1 MIPKIIHYCWLS
13 DDPYPEK
20 IQHCIDSWKRVLPD
34 YEFILWD
41 RKRFD
46 LESMIWCKQAY
57 DCKKYAFASDYIRMY
72 AVYNYGGIYLDSDV
86 EVLKSFNDLL
96 DLPYFI
102 CDEVYQ
108 GYVEVAAF
116 GAEKGTKWVG
126 ECMHFYDGR
135 KYVED
140 DKHVNGITAP
150 EVANDMF
157 QSNHSIKKITD
168 RSEFDNDP
176 SVVNLFPYDWFCARR
191 VADDSSIAYAVTDKT
206 YCVHH
211 FANSWVSQSGV
222 VKSRLKTLLVKCGL
236 MQWGSSDPLYA
247 IKKLFK

>member
-20 IQHCIDSWKRVLPD
+20 IQHCIDSWKRALPD
-34 YEFILWD
+34 YEFVLWD

-102 CDEVYQ
+102 CEEVFQ
-108 GYVEVAAF
+108 GFVEVAAF

-140 DKHVNGITAP
+140 DKHVNGRTAP
-150 EVANDMF
+150 EVANTCNFSEDIAGEMRPHAVGLFRSILRHQETF
-157 QSNHSIKKITD
+157 QI
-168 RSEFDNDP
+168 
-176 SVVNLFPYDWFCARR
+176 
-191 VADDSSIAYAVTDKT
+191 T
-206 YCVHH
+206 YC
-211 FANSWVSQSGV
+211 
-222 VKSRLKTLLVKCGL
+222 
-236 MQWGSSDPLYA
+236 
-247 IKKLFK
+247 